1 MKYVVKP
8 QQDHVAV
15 EVTDLGAQRDAALA
29 AFQACAGGRC
39 SCPTGEYAKLAGIAV
54 EAAAGGVRIRLEPK
68 PGATIAV
75 AEIERCLDHTATE
88 LAAKPG
94 D

>member
-39 SCPTGEYAKLAGIAV
+39 
-54 EAAAGGVRIRLEPK
+54 
-68 PGATIAV
+68 
-75 AEIERCLDHTATE
+75 
-88 LAAKPG
+88 
-94 D
+94 